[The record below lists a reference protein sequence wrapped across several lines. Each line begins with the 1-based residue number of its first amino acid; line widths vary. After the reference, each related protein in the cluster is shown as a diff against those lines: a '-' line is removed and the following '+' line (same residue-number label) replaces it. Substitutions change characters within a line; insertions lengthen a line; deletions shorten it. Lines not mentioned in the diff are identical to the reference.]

1 MFPIHRLF
9 DLRMCGALTQGL
21 GLNTKVMVNG
31 IPAAV
36 AGDVDSHNF
45 LGALMP
51 INTKVLIQGVM
62 AVPAISSMAQTD
74 VLGIIPHITGLPIP
88 VTGSQNVMIGQG
100 SMGAGLGMMQ
110 MLGLGSFG
118 GLQIGELVSIGGQ
131 VMGMVQNFT
140 QLGGGAAVA
149 QISNLQGAPLTAG
162 STVIGQTSG
171 YSFTFSNYFDSRVAS
186 GNVAYDAVSTVSN
199 ALITDSGDYIVIQD
213 YYDFPNMNLT
223 ASVITT

>member
-9 DLRMCGALTQGL
+9 DLRMCGALTQSI

-88 VTGSQNVMIGQG
+88 VTGSQNVMVGQG

-118 GLQIGELVSIGGQ
+118 GLQIGELVSMGGQ

-149 QISNLQGAPLTAG
+149 QISNLQGTPASPG
-162 STVIGQTSG
+162 STITGQTSG
-171 YSFTFSNYFDSRVAS
+171 YKFTFSNYFDSRVAS
-186 GNVAYDAVSTVSN
+186 GEISYPSVDSITN
-199 ALITDSGDYIVIQD
+199 ALVSDSGEYIVIQD
-213 YYDFPNMNLT
+213 YVDFPTMNLSS
-223 ASVITT
+223 SVITA